1 MSKVAIYM
9 RVSTGEQTVENQLPA
24 LERWVADKGHE
35 LVAVYSEN
43 ESAWRDGHQHELAR
57 LLSDIRSGSR
67 RYDILL
73 VWALD
78 RLSRQGPLAVL
89 SLIDSLRSQG
99 CQVVSLK
106 EPFTD
111 LPNGLDSVMYSI
123 VAWVAKFES
132 QRRSERTKAGLV
144 RAVAEGSKLGRP
156 AGSKDKN
163 GRRRSGYLL
172 RYTKQRVG
180 EIHA

>member
-1 MSKVAIYM
+1 MARVAIYL

-24 LERWVADKGHE
+24 LDQWVADRGHE
-35 LVAVYSEN
+35 LVAVYAEN
-43 ESAWRDGHQHELAR
+43 ESAWRAGHQRELAR
-57 LLSDIRSGSR
+57 LLSDIRSGR
-67 RYDILL
+67 RKYDILL

-89 SLIDSLRSQG
+89 SLIDNLRSCG

-111 LPNGLDSVMYSI
+111 LPNGLDSVMYAM
-123 VAWVAKFES
+123 VAWVARWES
-132 QRRSERTKAGLV
+132 ERRSERTKAGLE
-144 RAVAEGSKLGRP
+144 RAVAEGKCLGRP
-156 AGSKDKN
+156 LGSKDKN

-172 RYTKQRVG
+172 RYAKQRSDDF
-180 EIHA
+180 HT